1 MNELLTSGRLD
12 ISPAITHV
20 MAIDDYAQAMQ
31 QLKGGEAGKIVL
43 VPWGEQAELGQ
54 LATAAARN

>member
-1 MNELLTSGRLD
+1 
-12 ISPAITHV
+12 
-20 MAIDDYAQAMQ
+20 MQ